1 MKTATDSKIHLFTL
15 IELLVV
21 IAIIAILA
29 SMLLPALNRAR
40 NNAQAA
46 ACMGNMKQH
55 ATAILSYAG
64 TYNDYLPT
72 AQIKDYG
79 DGGWS
84 VQLVDFL
91 GIKTTLKD
99 SRTGLPSVRDS
110 QMARGVFRCPAFR
123 EETTLLVG
131 GSLPSGDDNPGSIYG
146 AIGYGANYIY
156 TQEHYKLTKVKSPS
170 LKVYL
175 GDTIDWGTS
184 SAHLRLLFGGTSA
197 YVPSPSVGNRHN
209 GGVNIVLCDGHVEHF
224 KQNELIQPYN
234 GKWMY
239 RYFYDDNPS
248 Y

>member
-123 EETTLLVG
+123 EETALLVG
-131 GSLPSGDDNPGSIYG
+131 GSLPPPVTTIR
-146 AIGYGANYIY
+146 APY
-156 TQEHYKLTKVKSPS
+156 TGLSVMERIIFTPRNIINLQKSN
-170 LKVYL
+170 
-175 GDTIDWGTS
+175 
-184 SAHLRLLFGGTSA
+184 LL
-197 YVPSPSVGNRHN
+197 
-209 GGVNIVLCDGHVEHF
+209 L
-224 KQNELIQPYN
+224 
-234 GKWMY
+234 
-239 RYFYDDNPS
+239 
-248 Y
+248 

>member
-1 MKTATDSKIHLFTL
+1 MKTTNNSRIRAFTL

-29 SMLLPALNRAR
+29 AMLLPALNRAR

-46 ACMGNMKQH
+46 ACVGNMKQH
-55 ATAILSYAG
+55 STAILSYAG

-72 AQIKDYG
+72 AQIKDYA

-84 VQLVDFL
+84 VQVVDFL

-123 EETTLLVG
+123 EETVLLVG
-131 GSLPSGDDNPGSIYG
+131 GTLPTSETDRGSVYG

-156 TQEHYKLTKVKSPS
+156 NNKHYKLTKIKSPS

-175 GDTIDWGTS
+175 GDTIDWGS
-184 SAHLRLLFGGTSA
+184 STNDLRFLYGGTSA

-209 GGVNIVLCDGHVEHF
+209 GGVNIVLCDGHVEYF
-224 KQNELIQPYN
+224 KQNELIRPYN

-239 RYFYDDNPS
+239 RYFYDDNPT